1 MIRIV
6 SDFILKKIIGWKIT
20 GNISLSKHKYKKVV
34 IITAPHTH
42 WMDFYLGLLIRGAIN
57 FKSNYLAKKELF
69 KFPLSIFLKITGGIP
84 VDRNSKNNT
93 VDYISNLF
101 SINDEFRLSIA
112 PEGTRKRVD
121 KFKSGFY
128 YIAIKAEVPIILMSM
143 DYKNKTSK
151 ISKPYFPTK
160 NKSKDFEYFEN
171 FFDGII
177 GKVEKYSF
185 FKKN

>member
-1 MIRIV
+1 
-6 SDFILKKIIGWKIT
+6 
-20 GNISLSKHKYKKVV
+20 
-34 IITAPHTH
+34 
-42 WMDFYLGLLIRGAIN
+42 MDFYLGLLIRGAIN

-151 ISKPYFPTK
+151 IP
-160 NKSKDFEYFEN
+160 
-171 FFDGII
+171 
-177 GKVEKYSF
+177 KV
-185 FKKN
+185 